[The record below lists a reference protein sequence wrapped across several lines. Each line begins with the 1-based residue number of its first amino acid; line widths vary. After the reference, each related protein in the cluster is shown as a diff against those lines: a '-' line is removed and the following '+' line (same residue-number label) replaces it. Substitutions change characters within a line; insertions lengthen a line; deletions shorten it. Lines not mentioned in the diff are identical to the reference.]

1 MFYVSCLCYILS
13 QDNSIEGPMSDANEE
28 NLAEELF
35 QLLSDPK
42 FVQQQ
47 VQNVIEL
54 DWQLGIP
61 VMQSD
66 ANGIYELRPDGCK
79 IYQDKL
85 SPLDKDKRLLNKD
98 ELVMVKDW
106 KNLSPQQIGAY
117 AEYLAKM
124 EFTSHGW
131 PVFTSEVDDHGIDFV
146 AAPKNSNNYFEV
158 QVKSVYKGNYV
169 FIPKEKMCHD
179 LVKDPLPKNRLV
191 CLLLFV
197 DEQDPSIYIIRAPEW
212 IKSNDLLKN
221 RDYDKP
227 GQTSKP
233 EWGINLSSKGKELLN
248 AYRFDDVI
256 ASLE

>member
-1 MFYVSCLCYILS
+1 
-13 QDNSIEGPMSDANEE
+13 
-28 NLAEELF
+28 
-35 QLLSDPK
+35 
-42 FVQQQ
+42 
-47 VQNVIEL
+47 
-54 DWQLGIP
+54 
-61 VMQSD
+61 
-66 ANGIYELRPDGCK
+66 
-79 IYQDKL
+79 
-85 SPLDKDKRLLNKD
+85 
-98 ELVMVKDW
+98 MVKDW
-106 KNLSPQQIGAY
+106 KNLSPQQIRAY

-131 PVFTSEVDDHGIDFV
+131 SVFTSEVDDHGIDFV